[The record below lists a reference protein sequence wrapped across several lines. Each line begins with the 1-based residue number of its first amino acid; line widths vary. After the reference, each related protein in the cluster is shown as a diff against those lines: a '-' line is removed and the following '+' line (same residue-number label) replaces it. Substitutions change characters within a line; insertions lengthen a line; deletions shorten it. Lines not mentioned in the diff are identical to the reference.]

1 MKLTRRGAGTNAKGK
16 GSPQMGKKSIV
27 EVERKKQLAR
37 RLFWKF
43 KRTKYTRGGKTLE
56 QKKI

>member
-16 GSPQMGKKSIV
+16 DSPQMGKMSVV
-27 EVERKKQLAR
+27 EVGRKKQLAW

-43 KRTKYTRGGKTLE
+43 NRTKYGRGGRTLE
-56 QKKI
+56 QRKI